1 MTTIEQQQIDTL
13 LAGLT
18 REELLT
24 LIERIARQL
33 RQTDERAPLPLY
45 GIWKNAFPE
54 GVDIDKDLRE
64 IRTQWTEESEELKN
78 GE

>member
-1 MTTIEQQQIDTL
+1 MTTAQQQQIDTL

-24 LIERIARQL
+24 LIERITQQL
-33 RQTDERAPLPLY
+33 RDIEEREPLPLY
-45 GIWKNAFPE
+45 GIWKDRFPE
-54 GVDIDKDLRE
+54 TVDIDKDLQE
-64 IRTQWTEESEELKN
+64 IRSQWTEESEELKN

>member
-1 MTTIEQQQIDTL
+1 MTTVEHQQIENL

-24 LIERIARQL
+24 LIERIAQRL
-33 RQTDERAPLPLY
+33 RQAEERKPLRLY
-45 GIWKNAFPE
+45 GIWKDKFPE
-54 GVDIDKDLRE
+54 NVDLDKNLRE
-64 IRTQWTEESEELKN
+64 IRSQWREDFEELKN

>member
-1 MTTIEQQQIDTL
+1 MTTFEQQQIDNL
-13 LAGLT
+13 LARLS

-24 LIERIARQL
+24 LIERIAQQL
-33 RQTDERAPLPLY
+33 RQTDERTPLPLY
-45 GIWKNAFPE
+45 GIWKDTFPE
-54 GVDIDKDLRE
+54 AVDIDKDLQE